1 MKSLVTKLKDV
12 FLDILAFSAELL
24 GSLPTK
30 RGDNLFRE
38 GDGNSDLIGIVVP
51 VGQDVTKDDGKVRY
65 SGVDWNARLHESCKV
80 EIIKTNSMGK
90 IIAVKENVLFI
101 SNDL

>member
-1 MKSLVTKLKDV
+1 MKSLVSKLKNV

-30 RGDNLFRE
+30 RGDNFLRE

-51 VGQDVTKDDGKVRY
+51 VSQNVTKTEGKVRY
-65 SGVDWNARLHESCKV
+65 SGLDWNARLHNSCMV
-80 EIIKTNSMGK
+80 EIINTNAMGK
-90 IIAVKENVLFI
+90 IIAVKDNVLFI
-101 SNDL
+101 SNG